1 MKLKNKLILFTV
13 LVCVASVLSISTIN
27 YSIAIKSLE
36 EEVNK
41 KVQLETKIIAKDIDK
56 WMALQK
62 DSLDEILYSMTGANN
77 FEYEYGCNYL
87 KKCSER
93 NSGNTYYLSFSDG
106 YYLEPTGF
114 KPTYDPTQREW
125 YRGAMETNDFYLSEP
140 YIDAKTKKM
149 VVTIAKAFETVDK
162 KEGVMATDIEIDHL
176 IQLISNV
183 NIGQD
188 SYAFLVDHMGNILTH
203 FNEEYTP
210 KEGQFVNVN
219 EIVDGQL
226 TPMIENKEL
235 KIKNRKVKDYDEVNR
250 YFFLE
255 NIQESDWKVGVGVSV
270 DYATGDI
277 KTVIYYTIVAASI
290 VLIISIILSI
300 YISKSITKPIIRT
313 VKIAEDIGDLNL
325 TDTIDKKEIK
335 RKDEIGQMYRS
346 FQEIIQKLR
355 NFMKDME
362 ESIDTN
368 QEIYTNILEN
378 LNFLANQAEDT
389 SATTEELSAGMEET
403 AASTI
408 ALDGS
413 AKEIDRAIADFA
425 EKVEEG
431 AVTSNAIS
439 TKADTLN
446 YQFVQAKDNTM
457 EIYANTRKEVKEAI
471 QASKEVEKINVL
483 SNAILEITEQT
494 SLLSLNAAIEAA
506 RAGESGKGFAVVAEE
521 IRKLAENSHET
532 VGEIQM
538 VTEGI
543 TKGVGQLVKNTTDL
557 IEFLES
563 KVIGDYEMMVD
574 AVNQYKDDGSSLNNL
589 IADLSATSEELS
601 ATINQ
606 MANSMKDISITVEE
620 STTATTNI
628 AEKNMHIVEV
638 INKIQETME
647 KNKQVSD
654 KLSQI
659 VSQVTL

>member
-1 MKLKNKLILFTV
+1 M
-13 LVCVASVLSISTIN
+13 
-27 YSIAIKSLE
+27 
-36 EEVNK
+36 
-41 KVQLETKIIAKDIDK
+41 
-56 WMALQK
+56 
-62 DSLDEILYSMTGANN
+62 
-77 FEYEYGCNYL
+77 
-87 KKCSER
+87 
-93 NSGNTYYLSFSDG
+93 
-106 YYLEPTGF
+106 
-114 KPTYDPTQREW
+114 
-125 YRGAMETNDFYLSEP
+125 
-140 YIDAKTKKM
+140 
-149 VVTIAKAFETVDK
+149 
-162 KEGVMATDIEIDHL
+162 
-176 IQLISNV
+176 
-183 NIGQD
+183 
-188 SYAFLVDHMGNILTH
+188 
-203 FNEEYTP
+203 
-210 KEGQFVNVN
+210 
-219 EIVDGQL
+219 
-226 TPMIENKEL
+226 
-235 KIKNRKVKDYDEVNR
+235 
-250 YFFLE
+250 E

-277 KTVIYYTIVAASI
+277 KTVIHYTIVAASI
-290 VLIISIILSI
+290 VLIISIMLSI
-300 YISKSITKPIIRT
+300 YISRSITKPIIRT

-325 TDTIDKKEIK
+325 TATIDKKEIK

-346 FQEIIQKLR
+346 FQEIIRKLR

-378 LNFLANQAEDT
+378 LSFLANQAEDT

-413 AKEIDRAIADFA
+413 AKEIDRALADFA

-431 AVTSNAIS
+431 AITSNAIS

-446 YQFVQAKDNTM
+446 HQFVQAKDNTM

-563 KVIGDYEMMVD
+563 KVIRDYEMMVD

-628 AEKNMHIVEV
+628 AEKNMHIVEA